1 MKLIFYFFSIY
12 PLKIGFFLCNLL
24 FKLIPNF
31 LLKTL
36 APFKTTKKNIEI
48 AFPDLTEIETF
59 NLSKES
65 YKETIKSFY
74 ETLFVWSRNEAK
86 IIEETKR
93 INNRFL
99 FSSAENSNGLI
110 VFAVHNRSIDFL
122 LRWMSSQ
129 RQHTS
134 LYKVIKFKK
143 INKFVKNFR
152 EEGGNTMVETRIGG
166 VKSIMSALKNNQMT
180 CMASDQVPADGLGK
194 YSTFFGHEC
203 FSFSLAPS
211 LARKTNKPI
220 LMAHLTYNEGLG
232 HVMSFKKPNKKIY
245 DENGVDIMNN
255 EMETEIR
262 KSPKEYS
269 WEYKKFRKL
278 PDGPKDLYKG

>member
-99 FSSAENSNGLI
+99 FSSPENSNGLI

>member
-1 MKLIFYFFSIY
+1 MKLIFYLFSTCSLKTAFF
-12 PLKIGFFLCNLL
+12 FCDLL

-36 APFKTTKKNIEI
+36 VPFKITKKNIEI
-48 AFPDLTEIETF
+48 AFPSLTDIETF

-99 FSSAENSNGLI
+99 FSSLENSNGLI

-134 LYKVIKFKK
+134 LYKVIKFKN

-152 EEGGNTMVETRIGG
+152 EEGGNTMVQTGIGG

-180 CMASDQVPADGLGK
+180 CMASDQVPADGFGK

-220 LMAHLTYNEGLG
+220 LMAYLTYNDDLG
-232 HVMSFKKPNKKIY
+232 HVMNFKKPNNKIY
-245 DENGVDIMNN
+245 GKNGVDIMNN

-278 PDGPKDLYKG
+278 LNGPKDIYKG

>member
-1 MKLIFYFFSIY
+1 MKLIFYFFSICS
-12 PLKIGFFLCNLL
+12 LKTAFFLCDLF

-36 APFKTTKKNIEI
+36 VPFKTTKKNIEI
-48 AFPDLTEIETF
+48 AFPNLTDIETF

-99 FSSAENSNGLI
+99 FSSFENSNGLI

-134 LYKVIKFKK
+134 LYKVIKFKNV
-143 INKFVKNFR
+143 NKFVKNFR

-180 CMASDQVPADGLGK
+180 CMASDQVPADGFGK

-203 FSFSLAPS
+203 FSFSLASS

-220 LMAHLTYNEGLG
+220 LMAYLTYNDGLG
-232 HVMSFKKPNKKIY
+232 HVMNFKKPNNKIY
-245 DENGVDIMNN
+245 GKNGVDIMNN

-278 PDGPKDLYKG
+278 LNGPKDIYKG

>member
-12 PLKIGFFLCNLL
+12 PLKTGFFLCNLI

-36 APFKTTKKNIEI
+36 APFKITKKNIEI
-48 AFPDLTEIETF
+48 AFPDLTDIETF

-99 FSSAENSNGLI
+99 FSSPENSNGLI

-134 LYKVIKFKK
+134 LYKVLKFKN

-269 WEYKKFRKL
+269 WEYKKFRRL

>member
-1 MKLIFYFFSIY
+1 MKLIFYFFSICS
-12 PLKIGFFLCNLL
+12 LKTAFFLCDLF

-36 APFKTTKKNIEI
+36 VPFKTTKKNIEI
-48 AFPDLTEIETF
+48 AFPSLTDIETF

-99 FSSAENSNGLI
+99 FSSFENSNGLI

-134 LYKVIKFKK
+134 LYKVIKFKN

-180 CMASDQVPADGLGK
+180 CMASDQVPADGFGK

-220 LMAHLTYNEGLG
+220 LMAYLTYNDGLG
-232 HVMSFKKPNKKIY
+232 HVMNFKKPNNKIY
-245 DENGVDIMNN
+245 GKNGVDIMNN

-278 PDGPKDLYKG
+278 LNGPKDIYKG

>member
-1 MKLIFYFFSIY
+1 MKLIFYFFSICS
-12 PLKIGFFLCNLL
+12 LKTAFFLCDLF

-36 APFKTTKKNIEI
+36 VPFKTTKKNIEI
-48 AFPDLTEIETF
+48 AFPSLTDIETF

-99 FSSAENSNGLI
+99 FSSFENSNGLI

-134 LYKVIKFKK
+134 LYKVIKFKN

-180 CMASDQVPADGLGK
+180 CMASDQVPADGFGK

-203 FSFSLAPS
+203 FSFSLASS

-220 LMAHLTYNEGLG
+220 LMAYLTYNDGLG
-232 HVMSFKKPNKKIY
+232 HVMNFKKPNNKIY
-245 DENGVDIMNN
+245 GKNGVDIMNK

-278 PDGPKDLYKG
+278 LNGPKDIYKG

>member
-12 PLKIGFFLCNLL
+12 PLKTGFFLCNLL

-36 APFKTTKKNIEI
+36 VLFKTTKKNIEI
-48 AFPDLTEIETF
+48 AFPDLTDIETF

-99 FSSAENSNGLI
+99 FSSPENANGLI

-134 LYKVIKFKK
+134 LYKLIKFKN

-245 DENGVDIMNN
+245 EENGVDIMNN

>member
-12 PLKIGFFLCNLL
+12 PLKTGFFLCNLL

-36 APFKTTKKNIEI
+36 VPFKTTKKNIEI
-48 AFPDLTEIETF
+48 AFPDLTDIETF

-166 VKSIMSALKNNQMT
+166 VKSIMSALKNNQLT

-278 PDGPKDLYKG
+278 SDGPKDLYKG